1 MSKKIKCPKLQKI
14 LDTTKI
20 SMPEFENIY
29 PQIDQRFFDI
39 EESDTSFDCFVH
51 IKLYNNKSINVPFN
65 KHKKFLE
72 FENKGKIL
80 NSIRLHKNDIS
91 LSFELPDVKKRTEG
105 STVGADQGIIT
116 TLTLSD
122 GQITKQNKHGYDLNK
137 ILHVLGRKKKGS
149 KNYRQTQDHR
159 KNYINWSIN
168 QLNLSAIKTLNLER
182 LYQIRKGKNA
192 GKFLSNFT
200 YTLIKKKLEALSET
214 EGFGI
219 MEIANSFRSQRCSE
233 CGWTQKSNRNGKLFI
248 CKHCGYATDADLN
261 ASLNLED
268 DSLYAIPKQVR
279 LDKINRT
286 GFFWNSEGLMN
297 LSREFI
303 VPYVN
308 IN

>member
-1 MSKKIKCPKLQKI
+1 MIVLFI
-14 LDTTKI
+14 LNYI
-20 SMPEFENIY
+20 
-29 PQIDQRFFDI
+29 
-39 EESDTSFDCFVH
+39 
-51 IKLYNNKSINVPFN
+51 SINVPFN